1 VTATSGRISERTVEA
16 VKERSDLVELVEARM
31 GQGRRSGGQVMFRCP
46 FHDEATPSCR
56 VHPAAKTF
64 HCFGC
69 GEGGDVIAY
78 VRKLENL
85 SFAEA
90 VEWLADRYGIDVER
104 EDLSPHDRDRIDRTR
119 RIDGL
124 LEDVSRF
131 YQRYLETADEAAP
144 ARAYL
149 AERGVAAASIE
160 RFRLGFAPDDWDRV
174 VKAAR
179 AKGYADE
186 QLIEAGVASAG
197 KRGPIDRFRGRITFP
212 LTDARGRVRGFGARV
227 MPGGDGPK
235 YLNSSESDLFKKGR
249 ILYGLDLA
257 RSVIARRKRAIVVEG
272 YTDVIALHAAGF
284 EESVA
289 AMGTSLTEDQVR
301 ELRRL
306 TDAVVLCF
314 DADAAGQGAALR
326 GMEIAERSGLR
337 VRIAGLPA
345 GQDPADLLK
354 QGAEA
359 FEAALAASESVLA
372 FRIGRILASAAT
384 DGADAAY
391 GAARVALAAAAPGP
405 ERDEQV
411 RRVAGTLRLGR
422 ETEAALV
429 PGRSRM
435 PTADPSRSA
444 RRRDPRVETEL
455 QLLAACLALP
465 ASAPE
470 VLADA
475 DLVARL
481 SHPRVRALVGW
492 VRDRAAGSSAPA
504 PDGLERVAAAVL
516 AHQADFDVES
526 DDGRR
531 ETAIALRKL
540 RVGVELA
547 DVEDAIARLKETLR
561 STEYTREDL
570 ERLKDLQGRRAHL
583 RDRLHGSD
591 G

>member
-1 VTATSGRISERTVEA
+1 MSATFGRIAERTVEA
-16 VKERSDLVELVEARM
+16 VKERADLVELVEARM

-69 GEGGDVIAY
+69 GEGGDVIGY

-85 SFAEA
+85 SFGEA
-90 VEWLADRYGIDVER
+90 VEWLADRYGIEVER
-104 EDLSPHDRDRIDRTR
+104 EDLSPFDRDRIDRTR
-119 RIDGL
+119 RLDGL
-124 LEDVSRF
+124 LEEVSAF
-131 YQRYLETADEAAP
+131 YQRYLQVADEAAP

-149 AERGVAAASIE
+149 VERGISAASIE
-160 RFRLGFAPDDWDRV
+160 RFRLGFAPDDWDRM

-179 AKGYADE
+179 AKGYSDE
-186 QLIEAGVASAG
+186 QLVESGVASSS
-197 KRGPIDRFRGRITFP
+197 KRGPLDRFRGRITFP

-235 YLNSSESDLFKKGR
+235 YLNSSESEIFKKGR

-257 RSVIARRKRAIVVEG
+257 RSSVARRKRAIVVEG

-306 TDAVVLCF
+306 TDTVVLCF

-337 VRIAGLPA
+337 VRIAGLPT
-345 GQDPADLLK
+345 GHDPADLLRL
-354 QGAEA
+354 GAPA
-359 FEAALAASESVLA
+359 FESALGASESVLA
-372 FRIGRILASAAT
+372 FRVGRILATAAT
-384 DGADAAY
+384 EGADASY
-391 GAARVALAAAAPGP
+391 AAVRVALAAAAPGP
-405 ERDEQV
+405 ERDEQQ
-411 RRVAGTLRLGR
+411 RRVAGALRLGR
-422 ETEAALV
+422 DTEAALV
-429 PGRSRM
+429 PGRSRL
-435 PTADPSRSA
+435 PTADPSRST

-455 QLLAACLALP
+455 KLFAACLALP
-465 ASAPE
+465 RLALE
-470 VLADA
+470 VLAD
-475 DLVARL
+475 DELIGRL
-481 SHPRVRALVGW
+481 ANPRVRALVPW
-492 VRDRAAGSSAPA
+492 VGQRIGGSDNPA
-504 PDGLERVAAAVL
+504 PEGLEGVAAAVL
-516 AHQADFDVES
+516 AYQADFDVASE
-526 DDGRR
+526 DGYR
-531 ETAIALRKL
+531 ETAVALRKL

-547 DVEDAIARLKETLR
+547 AVEDAIAVLKETLQ
-561 STEYTREDL
+561 TPEYTREDL
-570 ERLKDLQGRRAHL
+570 ERLKDLQARRAHL
-583 RDRLHGSD
+583 RGRLHGSD